1 MIRTAALAA
10 LLASTALTSAAMAQN
25 ASPAPATAEAP
36 GGFATSDATD
46 PYLWLEEIDG
56 ERAMAWV
63 EEHNEHSLGV
73 LRGDPRFETL
83 HQQALEIVQAR
94 DRIPG
99 VGFNHDGTLDN
110 FWQDAEHV
118 RGVWRTTTLDSY
130 RTAEPAW
137 ETVLDI
143 DALAEAEGKNWVY
156 KGATCLPPEETRCL
170 VSLSDG
176 GKDAVTVREFDRSTK
191 TFVENGFVLPESKG
205 GAAWLDA
212 DALLVSRDFGPGSMT
227 SSGYP
232 MIVKLLKRGQTL
244 DQATTVFTGQPTDVS
259 VSGYT
264 LRDAD
269 GVVRATL
276 INRGVSFYE
285 GETHRLNADGTTTKL
300 ELPAKSNINALVR
313 GQMVVTTDQDWTAP
327 SGQEF
332 KTGDVIA
339 WDLDRWL
346 ADPAT
351 PAQLVIRPGEREA
364 IEGMN
369 ATRNKLVVALYE
381 NVRGSVYVYEP
392 NPAGEWS
399 RTRLDL
405 PQNVTVGVGAAS
417 ERDDKVFVSV
427 AGYLNPS
434 SLYLADAATGAAPEV
449 VKSLPAKFDAT
460 GMVVEQF
467 EATSA
472 DGTKIPY
479 FVVHKDAM
487 PMDGS
492 NPTLLYGYGGFQNSL
507 LPGYSPTVGKL
518 WLERGGVYVIA
529 NTRGGG
535 EFGPR
540 WHQAALQQNRQRAH
554 EDYQAVA
561 MDLIARG
568 VTSQPKLGIMG
579 GSQGGLFMGAMLT
592 QRPDL
597 INAAVIQVP
606 LFDMLRFHKLL
617 AGASW
622 MAEYGNPDVP
632 EERAWIEAY
641 SPYQRL
647 EAGQPYPEVFIHTS
661 TKDDRVH
668 PGHARKAAARLEELG
683 YPVLFYE
690 NTDGGH
696 AAGANLRETARR
708 LALEYTYLTRRLMDT
723 QVPAPTPVP

>member
-1 MIRTAALAA
+1 MTRIRLAAA
-10 LLASTALTSAAMAQN
+10 LLASTALGTAAMAQTP
-25 ASPAPATAEAP
+25 SVPAPAPAAAS

-46 PYLWLEEIDG
+46 PYLWLEEVEGD
-56 ERAMAWV
+56 RALAWV
-63 EEHNEHSLGV
+63 NEQNTRSLGT
-73 LRGDPRFETL
+73 LQSDPRYETL
-83 HQQALEIVQAR
+83 HQQALDIVQSR
-94 DRIPG
+94 DRIPQPG
-99 VGFNHDGTLDN
+99 LNRDGTVDN
-110 FWQDAEHV
+110 FWQDASHV
-118 RGVWRTTTLDSY
+118 RGIWRRTTLDSY
-130 RTAEPAW
+130 ATETPRW
-137 ETVLDI
+137 ETILDV
-143 DALAEAEGKNWVY
+143 DALAQAEGANWVY
-156 KGATCLPPEETRCL
+156 KGSTCLPPEERLCL
-170 VSLSDG
+170 ISLSDG
-176 GKDAVTVREFDRSTK
+176 GKDAVTVREFDSETR
-191 TFVENGFVLPESKG
+191 TFVDGGFVLPESKG
-205 GAAWLDA
+205 GVSWIDR
-212 DALLVSRDFGPGSMT
+212 DTLLIGRDFGEGT
-227 SSGYP
+227 LTTSGYP
-232 MIVKLLKRGQTL
+232 MVLKVLKRGQTL
-244 DQATTVFTGQPTDVS
+244 NQAQEVFRGQPTDVS

-269 GVVRATL
+269 GAVQATL

-285 GETHRLNADGTTTKL
+285 AETHRLNADGTTTQL
-300 ELPAKSNINALVR
+300 MLPAKSNINGLVQ

-327 SGQEF
+327 SGQTF
-332 KTGDVIA
+332 QTGDVIA
-339 WDLDRWL
+339 WDLERWL

-351 PAQLVIRPGEREA
+351 PAQLVIRPTERQA
-364 IEGMN
+364 IEGIS
-369 ATRNKLVVALYE
+369 ATRNKLIVALYD
-381 NVRGSVYVYEP
+381 NVRGSVLSYTP
-392 NPAGEWS
+392 NPSGEWAS
-399 RTRLDL
+399 TRLDL
-405 PQNVTVGVGAAS
+405 PENVTVGIGSTS
-417 ERDDKVFVSV
+417 ETDDRVFVSV
-427 AGYLNPS
+427 AGYLTPS
-434 SLYLADAATGAAPEV
+434 TLSLADAATGEITPMKA
-449 VKSLPAKFDAT
+449 LPAKFDAT

-467 EATSA
+467 MAASA
-472 DGTKIPY
+472 DGTQVPY
-479 FVVHKDAM
+479 FVVHRDDM

-492 NPTLLYGYGGFQNSL
+492 NPTLLYGYGGFQSSL

-561 MDLIARG
+561 EDLIRRNI
-568 VTSQPKLGIMG
+568 TSQPHLGIMG

-622 MAEYGNPDVP
+622 IAEYGNPDVA

-647 EAGQPYPEVFIHTS
+647 SAEADYPEVFIHTS

-668 PGHARKAAARLEELG
+668 PGHARKAAARLQELG
-683 YPVLFYE
+683 HEVLFYE

-708 LALEYTYLTRRLMDT
+708 LALEYTYLSRRLMDE
-723 QVPAPTPVP
+723 AGAD